1 MMEKIKAVAREYLK
15 DSAHDF
21 AHTLRVYKNCLIIAE
36 DMPSVDLELLSV
48 ASLLHDVAKVK
59 EDEDATGKTDHAVL
73 GAQMALQILLELGF
87 GEEFARKVS
96 DIISTHRFRAD
107 NPPQTL
113 EAKILF
119 DADKLDVTGALG
131 IARTLMYKGD
141 TKDVLYRRK
150 ADGSV
155 DDGTGDLGDSFFRE
169 YKFKLEKLYDRFYT
183 VTGTRLARQRQRI
196 AADFYR
202 SLLEE
207 VTGPGVERLSEILE
221 G

>member
-21 AHTLRVYKNCLIIAE
+21 AHTLRVYKNCLVIAE

-119 DADKLDVTGALG
+119 DADKLDVLGAIG
-131 IARTLMYKGD
+131 VARSFAIAGRYGQDLYNDVCVEDYIRDNLIGGSAKGRI
-141 TKDVLYRRK
+141 KDISKHTPKMEFMLKLRLVPDRMFTQKGAQLARERLEYME
-150 ADGSV
+150 
-155 DDGTGDLGDSFFRE
+155 SFF
-169 YKFKLEKLYDRFYT
+169 K
-183 VTGTRLARQRQRI
+183 RLDQ
-196 AADFYR
+196 
-202 SLLEE
+202 E
-207 VTGPGVERLSEILE
+207 VL
-221 G
+221 